1 LAGELNEIMRALGR
15 LEEGQERM
23 RLDFIE
29 EKDHSAESRDW
40 VRSKL
45 EKVEGDV
52 SIVGQVA
59 AQARGKV
66 DTVEKM
72 VVDDVKPVTDDIKKA
87 KMKGIGALW
96 AIGVMATVFGFSAA
110 TVAGDVVVWARRL
123 LRLE

>member
-1 LAGELNEIMRALGR
+1 
-15 LEEGQERM
+15 M

-29 EKDHSAESRDW
+29 EKDHSAESRQR
-40 VRSKL
+40 VHLKL
-45 EKVEGDV
+45 EKIEENVL
-52 SIVGQVA
+52 IVGQVA
-59 AQARGKV
+59 AQARDKV